1 MYFLLLTYLYKNER
15 KNIMKYKNKEQ
26 KREYGRN
33 SYQKLKLLWQTKLK
47 IQLELIIRKI
57 TWSLNM
63 VVKNWNNQGF
73 KIGLTFHEPASEQN
87 TFLEVETSKGSNNVI
102 NRNNIITMKQD

>member
-33 SYQKLKLLWQTKLK
+33 SYQKLKLL
-47 IQLELIIRKI
+47 
-57 TWSLNM
+57 
-63 VVKNWNNQGF
+63 
-73 KIGLTFHEPASEQN
+73 
-87 TFLEVETSKGSNNVI
+87 
-102 NRNNIITMKQD
+102 